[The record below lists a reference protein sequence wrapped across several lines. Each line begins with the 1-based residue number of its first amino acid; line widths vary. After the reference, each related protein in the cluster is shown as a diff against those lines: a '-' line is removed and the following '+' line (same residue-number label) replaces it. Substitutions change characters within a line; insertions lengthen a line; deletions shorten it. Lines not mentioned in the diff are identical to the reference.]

1 MKYQKILLIS
11 KDEISAWESCKHIT
25 SNLAESYFQA
35 FKDQEVVTLKV
46 AEDLSLFQAYA
57 HAEDIKKNKYD
68 LIVWLDHKP
77 NAALMVEALDVTFDQ
92 FEYEQKPK
100 FLVHLFGDFVLDC
113 NGWEAV
119 EKSIQRYPVHF
130 IAASERQKKLV
141 ETFCV
146 TSSSVCSVI
155 PFPVNEQKFNVE
167 NLVDNR
173 KEYREK
179 LNAQDDFVIIYTGRI
194 SYQKNVD
201 KLIKI
206 FKSLESALNKKAQLW
221 IIGPWD
227 DILLPYAGIEGLPGS
242 YYLQFNSANP
252 LIEADLQ
259 KIKFIGQLN
268 SSELLKA
275 YHAADL
281 FMSLSTFN
289 DEDYGMSVAESLA
302 TGLPCL
308 LSDWAGFASFK
319 TYSKDVELVKVELT
333 NDGPQLNIDEARK
346 KLMKTLLMSE
356 SNLEKRTQT
365 SKEAFI
371 QLSVG
376 ACSEK
381 IKRIVNDTD
390 FIGFEKFDPVFYK
403 MCALFKVSPLAPF
416 RAKVAQFLD
425 IYKEIYKAYV
435 S

>member
-11 KDEISAWESCKHIT
+11 KDELSAWESCKHIT
-25 SNLAESYFQA
+25 SNLAESYFLA
-35 FKDQEVVTLKV
+35 FKEQEVGTLKV
-46 AEDLSLFQAYA
+46 AEDLSLFGAYA
-57 HAEDIKKNKYD
+57 HAEEIKKNNYD

-77 NAALMVEALDVTFDQ
+77 NAALMVEALHVVFADYT
-92 FEYEQKPK
+92 YEQKPK

-113 NGWEAV
+113 NGWEGV
-119 EKSIQRYPVHF
+119 EKSIQAYPVHF
-130 IAASERQKKLV
+130 ITASERQKKLV
-141 ETFCV
+141 ETFCI
-146 TSSSVCSVI
+146 TNSPVCSVI
-155 PFPVNEQKFNVE
+155 PFPVNEKKFNVD
-167 NLVDNR
+167 NFVDNR

-179 LNAQDDFVIIYTGRI
+179 LNAKDDFIILYTGRI

-201 KLIKI
+201 KLVKI
-206 FKSLESALNKKAQLW
+206 FKSLESALNKKVQLW

-242 YYLQFNSANP
+242 YYLQFSSANP
-252 LIEADLQ
+252 LTENDHQ

-268 SSELLKA
+268 SNELLKA

-281 FMSLSTFN
+281 FMSLSTYN

-308 LSDWAGFASFK
+308 LSDWAGFAGFAA
-319 TYSKDVELVKVELT
+319 YSKDVELVKVELT

-346 KLMKTLLMSE
+346 KLMKILLMSE
-356 SNLEKRTQT
+356 INIEKRMQI
-365 SKEAFI
+365 SQEAFCEI
-371 QLSVG
+371 SVS

-381 IKRIVNDTD
+381 IKYIVNDVS
-390 FIGFEKFDPVFYK
+390 FSGFEKFTPVFYK
-403 MCALFKVSPLAPF
+403 MCALFKVNPLAPF